1 MTLCAVVPC
10 SICQMAVGFEEFLF
24 DFFVA
29 SQARVS
35 TNRFIVSV
43 TFLATF
49 FAFFERPVENF
60 SDQ

>member
-1 MTLCAVVPC
+1 
-10 SICQMAVGFEEFLF
+10 MAVGFEEFFF

-29 SQARVS
+29 SQARVR

-49 FAFFERPVENF
+49 FAFFERHVENF